1 MAGAEG
7 LAATLIAVR
16 CGNLEWT
23 LHCRSGLW
31 TQLASK
37 MVYINLMNQR
47 SRTTKTLKIK
57 NLLSVVVVV
66 KNFKAGLTLTETSYR
81 MHY

>member
-1 MAGAEG
+1 MDASPSLRSPDPTRIQDG
-7 LAATLIAVR
+7 LHQSDEPKGRA
-16 CGNLEWT
+16 
-23 LHCRSGLW
+23 
-31 TQLASK
+31 
-37 MVYINLMNQR
+37 
-47 SRTTKTLKIK
+47 TKTLKIK